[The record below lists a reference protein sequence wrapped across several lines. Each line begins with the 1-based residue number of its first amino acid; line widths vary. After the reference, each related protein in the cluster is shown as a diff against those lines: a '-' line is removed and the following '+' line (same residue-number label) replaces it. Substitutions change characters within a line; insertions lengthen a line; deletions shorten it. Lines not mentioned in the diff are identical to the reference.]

1 MPWPQKALDVL
12 HKKKKRGNN
21 RTGFLTCTFNL
32 LLTSDRERQ
41 LVGLFG
47 GELQFQHAQRSASCL
62 NEQCTTPRVDFLA
75 GPAPPSFLT

>member
-1 MPWPQKALDVL
+1 MPWPQKNDERTRRLTR
-12 HKKKKRGNN
+12 KKRGNH

-47 GELQFQHAQRSASCL
+47 GELQFQHARASSR
-62 NEQCTTPRVDFLA
+62 QAV
-75 GPAPPSFLT
+75 